1 MKKAEELKLYA
12 PEPKRPELDAAL
24 CMSVAEGQGMGRY
37 IEGKV
42 LTVAVWDKKEKPL
55 VVWRFFGDYWT
66 GELRGNE
73 NPTKGE
79 LSPRQIEVKP
89 CQCLTWRTEVP
100 ATKGESELLQNYF
113 DDCRPGY
120 LIGIVE
126 DALSAHARAHC
137 PDRQSVG
144 EDLSVNR
151 TKNELADYAWNPVT
165 GCLKDCRYCYAKK
178 SALRFASDWRRNLAE
193 RPKVQQVGANLFA
206 LDAPWETTN
215 NRFLN
220 NPTGFMPTIHKYRMD
235 WPQKVKVG
243 STIMVCTDGDLFGPW
258 VPEDWIL
265 QVFAAA
271 EMAPQ
276 HQYIFLTQYPV
287 RYQNLAN
294 HGVLPQK
301 NNFWYGSTAT
311 ILSDS
316 VWANEKYNTFVAIE
330 PLLGPFEGDATK
342 TFRKLKWAV
351 IGAETG
357 KNAEKVIPKAG
368 WIQDILTSAD
378 AAGTPVFMRSNMESI
393 VGAENMRREKP
404 AAFLQKIP
412 TVEQK
417 KRLWEHCT
425 VCGKYRPMKEMYA
438 LLLRRKRGDNP
449 ERVAYMC
456 PECYGKFSMKHFEKG
471 EKEDEV

>member
-1 MKKAEELKLYA
+1 M
-12 PEPKRPELDAAL
+12 
-24 CMSVAEGQGMGRY
+24 
-37 IEGKV
+37 
-42 LTVAVWDKKEKPL
+42 
-55 VVWRFFGDYWT
+55 
-66 GELRGNE
+66 
-73 NPTKGE
+73 
-79 LSPRQIEVKP
+79 
-89 CQCLTWRTEVP
+89 
-100 ATKGESELLQNYF
+100 
-113 DDCRPGY
+113 
-120 LIGIVE
+120 
-126 DALSAHARAHC
+126 
-137 PDRQSVG
+137 
-144 EDLSVNR
+144 NR

-271 EMAPQ
+271 EWHPSTST
-276 HQYIFLTQYPV
+276 FLDAVPGEISEPCKPWGASTEKQFLV
-287 RYQNLAN
+287 RLYRN
-294 HGVLPQK
+294 
-301 NNFWYGSTAT
+301 
-311 ILSDS
+311 DS
-316 VWANEKYNTFVAIE
+316 VRQRVANEEYNTFVAIE

-342 TFRKLKWAV
+342 AFRKLKWAV

-357 KNAEKVIPKAG
+357 QNAEKVIPKAG

-393 VGAENMRREKP
+393 VALRICAGKSLRHFCRKSQQWNRKSGCGNIAP
-404 AAFLQKIP
+404 FAASTGL
-412 TVEQK
+412 
-417 KRLWEHCT
+417 
-425 VCGKYRPMKEMYA
+425 
-438 LLLRRKRGDNP
+438 
-449 ERVAYMC
+449 
-456 PECYGKFSMKHFEKG
+456 
-471 EKEDEV
+471 

>member
-1 MKKAEELKLYA
+1 M
-12 PEPKRPELDAAL
+12 
-24 CMSVAEGQGMGRY
+24 
-37 IEGKV
+37 
-42 LTVAVWDKKEKPL
+42 
-55 VVWRFFGDYWT
+55 
-66 GELRGNE
+66 
-73 NPTKGE
+73 
-79 LSPRQIEVKP
+79 
-89 CQCLTWRTEVP
+89 
-100 ATKGESELLQNYF
+100 
-113 DDCRPGY
+113 
-120 LIGIVE
+120 
-126 DALSAHARAHC
+126 
-137 PDRQSVG
+137 
-144 EDLSVNR
+144 NR

-178 SALRFASDWRRNLAE
+178 STLRFASDWRRNLAE

-316 VWANEKYNTFVAIE
+316 VWANEEYNTFVAIE

-342 TFRKLKWAV
+342 AFRKLKWAV

-357 KNAEKVIPKAG
+357 QNAEKVIPKAG

-456 PECYGKFSMKHFEKG
+456 PECYEKFSMKHFEKG

>member
-1 MKKAEELKLYA
+1 
-12 PEPKRPELDAAL
+12 
-24 CMSVAEGQGMGRY
+24 
-37 IEGKV
+37 
-42 LTVAVWDKKEKPL
+42 
-55 VVWRFFGDYWT
+55 
-66 GELRGNE
+66 
-73 NPTKGE
+73 
-79 LSPRQIEVKP
+79 
-89 CQCLTWRTEVP
+89 
-100 ATKGESELLQNYF
+100 
-113 DDCRPGY
+113 
-120 LIGIVE
+120 
-126 DALSAHARAHC
+126 
-137 PDRQSVG
+137 
-144 EDLSVNR
+144 
-151 TKNELADYAWNPVT
+151 
-165 GCLKDCRYCYAKK
+165 
-178 SALRFASDWRRNLAE
+178 
-193 RPKVQQVGANLFA
+193 
-206 LDAPWETTN
+206 
-215 NRFLN
+215 
-220 NPTGFMPTIHKYRMD
+220 MPTIHKYRMD

-357 KNAEKVIPKAG
+357 QNAEKVIPKAG

>member
-1 MKKAEELKLYA
+1 M
-12 PEPKRPELDAAL
+12 
-24 CMSVAEGQGMGRY
+24 
-37 IEGKV
+37 
-42 LTVAVWDKKEKPL
+42 
-55 VVWRFFGDYWT
+55 
-66 GELRGNE
+66 
-73 NPTKGE
+73 
-79 LSPRQIEVKP
+79 
-89 CQCLTWRTEVP
+89 
-100 ATKGESELLQNYF
+100 
-113 DDCRPGY
+113 
-120 LIGIVE
+120 
-126 DALSAHARAHC
+126 
-137 PDRQSVG
+137 
-144 EDLSVNR
+144 NR

-193 RPKVQQVGANLFA
+193 RPKVQQVGANLFE

-294 HGVLPQK
+294 HGALPQK

-316 VWANEKYNTFVAIE
+316 VWANEKYNIIWKGVSMFKVMQQYGTVAQ
-330 PLLGPFEGDATK
+330 PATVYYCDDEADLQNIK
-342 TFRKLKWAV
+342 SAPMGAQALV
-351 IGAETG
+351 IHTGNIYIADSTG
-357 KNAEKVIPKAG
+357 K
-368 WIQDILTSAD
+368 
-378 AAGTPVFMRSNMESI
+378 F
-393 VGAENMRREKP
+393 
-404 AAFLQKIP
+404 
-412 TVEQK
+412 
-417 KRLWEHCT
+417 
-425 VCGKYRPMKEMYA
+425 YPM
-438 LLLRRKRGDNP
+438 
-449 ERVAYMC
+449 
-456 PECYGKFSMKHFEKG
+456 
-471 EKEDEV
+471 

>member
-1 MKKAEELKLYA
+1 M
-12 PEPKRPELDAAL
+12 
-24 CMSVAEGQGMGRY
+24 
-37 IEGKV
+37 
-42 LTVAVWDKKEKPL
+42 
-55 VVWRFFGDYWT
+55 
-66 GELRGNE
+66 
-73 NPTKGE
+73 
-79 LSPRQIEVKP
+79 
-89 CQCLTWRTEVP
+89 
-100 ATKGESELLQNYF
+100 
-113 DDCRPGY
+113 
-120 LIGIVE
+120 
-126 DALSAHARAHC
+126 
-137 PDRQSVG
+137 
-144 EDLSVNR
+144 NR

-220 NPTGFMPTIHKYRMD
+220 NPTGFTPTIHKYRMD

-294 HGVLPQK
+294 HGKLPMLE
-301 NNFWYGSTAT
+301 NFWYGTTAT
-311 ILSDS
+311 VRKDG
-316 VWANEKYNTFVAIE
+316 VWANSKYNTFVAIE

-342 TFRKLKWAV
+342 VIRELKWIV

-357 KNAEKVIPKAG
+357 QNTGKVTPIAE
-368 WIQDILTSAD
+368 WIQDLLASAD
-378 AAGTPVFMRSNMESI
+378 ATGTPVFMRSSMERV
-393 VGAENMRREKP
+393 VGSKGMRRDKP
-404 AAFLQKIP
+404 PVFLEKIP
-412 TVEQK
+412 TKAQK
-417 KRLWEHCT
+417 ERLWETCT
-425 VCGKYRPMKEMYA
+425 VCGEYRPMKDMYA
-438 LLLRRKRGDNP
+438 LLLRRKRGESP
-449 ERVAYMC
+449 KRVACMC
-456 PECYGKFSMKHFEKG
+456 PGCYEQFSRDHFERR
-471 EKEDEV
+471 EER

>member
-1 MKKAEELKLYA
+1 M
-12 PEPKRPELDAAL
+12 
-24 CMSVAEGQGMGRY
+24 
-37 IEGKV
+37 
-42 LTVAVWDKKEKPL
+42 
-55 VVWRFFGDYWT
+55 
-66 GELRGNE
+66 
-73 NPTKGE
+73 
-79 LSPRQIEVKP
+79 
-89 CQCLTWRTEVP
+89 
-100 ATKGESELLQNYF
+100 
-113 DDCRPGY
+113 
-120 LIGIVE
+120 
-126 DALSAHARAHC
+126 
-137 PDRQSVG
+137 
-144 EDLSVNR
+144 NR

-178 SALRFASDWRRNLAE
+178 NALRFASDWRRNLAE
-193 RPKVQQVGANLFA
+193 RPKVQQVGANLFE

-316 VWANEKYNTFVAIE
+316 VWANEEYNTFVAIE

-342 TFRKLKWAV
+342 AFRKLKWAV

-357 KNAEKVIPKAG
+357 QNAEKVIPKAG

-393 VGAENMRREKP
+393 AGAENMRREKP

-412 TVEQK
+412 TMEQK

-456 PECYGKFSMKHFEKG
+456 PGCYEQFSRDHFERR
-471 EKEDEV
+471 EER

>member
-1 MKKAEELKLYA
+1 M
-12 PEPKRPELDAAL
+12 
-24 CMSVAEGQGMGRY
+24 
-37 IEGKV
+37 
-42 LTVAVWDKKEKPL
+42 
-55 VVWRFFGDYWT
+55 
-66 GELRGNE
+66 
-73 NPTKGE
+73 
-79 LSPRQIEVKP
+79 
-89 CQCLTWRTEVP
+89 
-100 ATKGESELLQNYF
+100 
-113 DDCRPGY
+113 
-120 LIGIVE
+120 
-126 DALSAHARAHC
+126 
-137 PDRQSVG
+137 
-144 EDLSVNR
+144 NR

-193 RPKVQQVGANLFA
+193 RPKVQQVGANLFE

-258 VPEDWIL
+258 VPEDWII

-357 KNAEKVIPKAG
+357 QNAKKVIPKAG

-378 AAGTPVFMRSNMESI
+378 DDYATRIKSLLMEESPSAGTTIRLQKFIRPIMEAVSGVDYVEI
-393 VGAENMRREKP
+393 RGLLSEKP
-404 AAFLQKIP
+404 DIDGTADSSMLTGIVPVKINQQP
-412 TVEQK
+412 VISMN
-417 KRLWEHCT
+417 
-425 VCGKYRPMKEMYA
+425 GI
-438 LLLRRKRGDNP
+438 
-449 ERVAYMC
+449 RVVKA
-456 PECYGKFSMKHFEKG
+456 
-471 EKEDEV
+471 

>member
-1 MKKAEELKLYA
+1 M
-12 PEPKRPELDAAL
+12 
-24 CMSVAEGQGMGRY
+24 
-37 IEGKV
+37 
-42 LTVAVWDKKEKPL
+42 
-55 VVWRFFGDYWT
+55 
-66 GELRGNE
+66 
-73 NPTKGE
+73 
-79 LSPRQIEVKP
+79 
-89 CQCLTWRTEVP
+89 
-100 ATKGESELLQNYF
+100 
-113 DDCRPGY
+113 
-120 LIGIVE
+120 
-126 DALSAHARAHC
+126 
-137 PDRQSVG
+137 
-144 EDLSVNR
+144 NR

-193 RPKVQQVGANLFA
+193 RPKVQQVGANLFE
-206 LDAPWETTN
+206 LDTPWETTN

-276 HQYIFLTQYPV
+276 HQYVFLTQYPV

-357 KNAEKVIPKAG
+357 QNAEKVIPKAG

-378 AAGTPVFMRSNMESI
+378 AAGTPVFMRSSMENV
-393 VGAENMRREKP
+393 VGVQSMRREKP
-404 AAFLQKIP
+404 QPLLQRIP
-412 TVEQK
+412 SDVQK
-417 KRLWEHCT
+417 SRLWEHCT
-425 VCGKYRPMKEMYA
+425 VCGKYQPMKEMYA

-456 PECYGKFSMKHFEKG
+456 PECYVKFSMKHFEKG

>member
-1 MKKAEELKLYA
+1 M
-12 PEPKRPELDAAL
+12 
-24 CMSVAEGQGMGRY
+24 
-37 IEGKV
+37 
-42 LTVAVWDKKEKPL
+42 
-55 VVWRFFGDYWT
+55 
-66 GELRGNE
+66 
-73 NPTKGE
+73 
-79 LSPRQIEVKP
+79 
-89 CQCLTWRTEVP
+89 
-100 ATKGESELLQNYF
+100 
-113 DDCRPGY
+113 
-120 LIGIVE
+120 
-126 DALSAHARAHC
+126 
-137 PDRQSVG
+137 
-144 EDLSVNR
+144 NR

-178 SALRFASDWRRNLAE
+178 NALRFASDWRRNLAE
-193 RPKVQQVGANLFA
+193 RPKVQQVGTNLFE

-220 NPTGFMPTIHKYRMD
+220 NPTGFKPTLHRYRLD

-243 STIMVCTDGDLFGPW
+243 STIMVCTEGDLFGPW

-287 RYQNLAN
+287 MYQKLAN
-294 HGVLPQK
+294 HEMLPQK
-301 NNFWYGSTAT
+301 ENFWYGSTVTVMA
-311 ILSDS
+311 DS
-316 VWANEKYNTFVAIE
+316 VWANEKYNTFVAME

-342 TFRKLKWAV
+342 TFQKLKWAV

-357 KNAEKVIPKAG
+357 RNAGKVIPKAK
-368 WIQDILTSAD
+368 WIQDILASAD
-378 AAGTPVFMRSNMESI
+378 AAGTPVFMRSSMEGV
-393 VGAENMRREKP
+393 VGAENMRQEKP

-456 PECYGKFSMKHFEKG
+456 PECYVKFSMKHFEKG

>member
-1 MKKAEELKLYA
+1 
-12 PEPKRPELDAAL
+12 
-24 CMSVAEGQGMGRY
+24 
-37 IEGKV
+37 
-42 LTVAVWDKKEKPL
+42 
-55 VVWRFFGDYWT
+55 
-66 GELRGNE
+66 
-73 NPTKGE
+73 
-79 LSPRQIEVKP
+79 
-89 CQCLTWRTEVP
+89 
-100 ATKGESELLQNYF
+100 
-113 DDCRPGY
+113 
-120 LIGIVE
+120 
-126 DALSAHARAHC
+126 
-137 PDRQSVG
+137 
-144 EDLSVNR
+144 
-151 TKNELADYAWNPVT
+151 
-165 GCLKDCRYCYAKK
+165 
-178 SALRFASDWRRNLAE
+178 
-193 RPKVQQVGANLFA
+193 
-206 LDAPWETTN
+206 
-215 NRFLN
+215 
-220 NPTGFMPTIHKYRMD
+220 MPTIHKYRMD

-294 HGVLPQK
+294 HGALPQK

-311 ILSDS
+311 IPSDS
-316 VWANEKYNTFVAIE
+316 VWTNEKYNTFVAIE

-357 KNAEKVIPKAG
+357 QNAGKVIPKAG

-378 AAGTPVFMRSNMESI
+378 AAGTPVFMRSSMENV
-393 VGAENMRREKP
+393 VGVQSMRREKP
-404 AAFLQKIP
+404 QPLLQRIP
-412 TVEQK
+412 SDVQK
-417 KRLWEHCT
+417 SRLWEHCT
-425 VCGKYRPMKEMYA
+425 VCGKYQPMKEMYA

-456 PECYGKFSMKHFEKG
+456 PECYVKFSMKHFEKG

>member
-1 MKKAEELKLYA
+1 M
-12 PEPKRPELDAAL
+12 
-24 CMSVAEGQGMGRY
+24 
-37 IEGKV
+37 
-42 LTVAVWDKKEKPL
+42 
-55 VVWRFFGDYWT
+55 
-66 GELRGNE
+66 
-73 NPTKGE
+73 
-79 LSPRQIEVKP
+79 
-89 CQCLTWRTEVP
+89 
-100 ATKGESELLQNYF
+100 
-113 DDCRPGY
+113 
-120 LIGIVE
+120 
-126 DALSAHARAHC
+126 
-137 PDRQSVG
+137 
-144 EDLSVNR
+144 NR

-178 SALRFASDWRRNLAE
+178 SALRFAGDWRRNLAE
-193 RPKVQQVGANLFA
+193 RPKVQQVGANLFE
-206 LDAPWETTN
+206 LDTPWETTN

-357 KNAEKVIPKAG
+357 QNAGKVIPKAG

-378 AAGTPVFMRSNMESI
+378 AAGTPVFMRSSMENV
-393 VGAENMRREKP
+393 VGVQSMRREKP
-404 AAFLQKIP
+404 QP
-412 TVEQK
+412 
-417 KRLWEHCT
+417 
-425 VCGKYRPMKEMYA
+425 
-438 LLLRRKRGDNP
+438 LL
-449 ERVAYMC
+449 
-456 PECYGKFSMKHFEKG
+456 
-471 EKEDEV
+471 

>member
-1 MKKAEELKLYA
+1 M
-12 PEPKRPELDAAL
+12 
-24 CMSVAEGQGMGRY
+24 
-37 IEGKV
+37 
-42 LTVAVWDKKEKPL
+42 
-55 VVWRFFGDYWT
+55 
-66 GELRGNE
+66 
-73 NPTKGE
+73 
-79 LSPRQIEVKP
+79 
-89 CQCLTWRTEVP
+89 
-100 ATKGESELLQNYF
+100 
-113 DDCRPGY
+113 
-120 LIGIVE
+120 
-126 DALSAHARAHC
+126 
-137 PDRQSVG
+137 
-144 EDLSVNR
+144 NR

-193 RPKVQQVGANLFA
+193 RPKVQQVGANLFE

-294 HGVLPQK
+294 HGKLPMLE
-301 NNFWYGSTAT
+301 NFWYGTTAT
-311 ILSDS
+311 VRKDG
-316 VWANEKYNTFVAIE
+316 VWVNSKYNTFVTIE

-342 TFRKLKWAV
+342 VIRELKWIV

-357 KNAEKVIPKAG
+357 QNAEKVIPKAG

>member
-1 MKKAEELKLYA
+1 M
-12 PEPKRPELDAAL
+12 
-24 CMSVAEGQGMGRY
+24 
-37 IEGKV
+37 
-42 LTVAVWDKKEKPL
+42 
-55 VVWRFFGDYWT
+55 
-66 GELRGNE
+66 
-73 NPTKGE
+73 
-79 LSPRQIEVKP
+79 
-89 CQCLTWRTEVP
+89 
-100 ATKGESELLQNYF
+100 
-113 DDCRPGY
+113 
-120 LIGIVE
+120 
-126 DALSAHARAHC
+126 
-137 PDRQSVG
+137 
-144 EDLSVNR
+144 NR

-178 SALRFASDWRRNLAE
+178 STLRFASDWRRNLAE
-193 RPKVQQVGANLFA
+193 RPKVQQVGANLFE

-316 VWANEKYNTFVAIE
+316 VWANEEYNTFVAIE

-342 TFRKLKWAV
+342 AFRKLKWAV

-357 KNAEKVIPKAG
+357 QNAEKVIPKAG

-412 TVEQK
+412 TMEQK

-456 PECYGKFSMKHFEKG
+456 PECYVKFSMKHFEKG

>member
-1 MKKAEELKLYA
+1 
-12 PEPKRPELDAAL
+12 
-24 CMSVAEGQGMGRY
+24 
-37 IEGKV
+37 
-42 LTVAVWDKKEKPL
+42 
-55 VVWRFFGDYWT
+55 
-66 GELRGNE
+66 
-73 NPTKGE
+73 
-79 LSPRQIEVKP
+79 
-89 CQCLTWRTEVP
+89 
-100 ATKGESELLQNYF
+100 
-113 DDCRPGY
+113 
-120 LIGIVE
+120 
-126 DALSAHARAHC
+126 
-137 PDRQSVG
+137 
-144 EDLSVNR
+144 
-151 TKNELADYAWNPVT
+151 
-165 GCLKDCRYCYAKK
+165 
-178 SALRFASDWRRNLAE
+178 
-193 RPKVQQVGANLFA
+193 
-206 LDAPWETTN
+206 
-215 NRFLN
+215 
-220 NPTGFMPTIHKYRMD
+220 MPTIHKYRMD

-316 VWANEKYNTFVAIE
+316 VWANEEYNTFVAIE

-342 TFRKLKWAV
+342 AFRKLKWAV

-357 KNAEKVIPKAG
+357 QNAEKVIPKAG

-412 TVEQK
+412 TMEQK

-456 PECYGKFSMKHFEKG
+456 PECYVKFSTKHFEKG

>member
-1 MKKAEELKLYA
+1 M
-12 PEPKRPELDAAL
+12 
-24 CMSVAEGQGMGRY
+24 
-37 IEGKV
+37 
-42 LTVAVWDKKEKPL
+42 
-55 VVWRFFGDYWT
+55 
-66 GELRGNE
+66 
-73 NPTKGE
+73 
-79 LSPRQIEVKP
+79 
-89 CQCLTWRTEVP
+89 
-100 ATKGESELLQNYF
+100 
-113 DDCRPGY
+113 
-120 LIGIVE
+120 
-126 DALSAHARAHC
+126 
-137 PDRQSVG
+137 
-144 EDLSVNR
+144 NR

-193 RPKVQQVGANLFA
+193 RPKVQQVGANLFE

-294 HGVLPQK
+294 HGALPQK

-311 ILSDS
+311 IRSDG

-357 KNAEKVIPKAG
+357 QNAGKVIPKAG

-378 AAGTPVFMRSNMESI
+378 AAGTPVFMRSSMENV
-393 VGAENMRREKP
+393 VGVQSMRREKP
-404 AAFLQKIP
+404 QPLLQRIP
-412 TVEQK
+412 SDVQK
-417 KRLWEHCT
+417 SRLWEYCT
-425 VCGKYRPMKEMYA
+425 VCGKYQPMKEMYA

-456 PECYGKFSMKHFEKG
+456 PECYVKFSMKHFEKG

>member
-1 MKKAEELKLYA
+1 M
-12 PEPKRPELDAAL
+12 
-24 CMSVAEGQGMGRY
+24 
-37 IEGKV
+37 
-42 LTVAVWDKKEKPL
+42 
-55 VVWRFFGDYWT
+55 
-66 GELRGNE
+66 
-73 NPTKGE
+73 
-79 LSPRQIEVKP
+79 
-89 CQCLTWRTEVP
+89 
-100 ATKGESELLQNYF
+100 
-113 DDCRPGY
+113 
-120 LIGIVE
+120 
-126 DALSAHARAHC
+126 
-137 PDRQSVG
+137 
-144 EDLSVNR
+144 NR

-178 SALRFASDWRRNLAE
+178 STLRFASDWRRNLAE
-193 RPKVQQVGANLFA
+193 RPKVQQVGANLFE
-206 LDAPWETTN
+206 LDAPWKTTN

-287 RYQNLAN
+287 RYQILAN
-294 HGVLPQK
+294 HGLLPQK

-316 VWANEKYNTFVAIE
+316 VWANEEYNTFVAIE

-342 TFRKLKWAV
+342 AFRKLKWAV

-357 KNAEKVIPKAG
+357 QNAEKVIPKAG

-412 TVEQK
+412 TMEQK

-456 PECYGKFSMKHFEKG
+456 PECYVKFSMKHFEKG